1 MVMDQML
8 KSTIGVT
15 NTEDLII
22 EALRDLV
29 KDEIKHYVR
38 QKINENPE
46 IKQELK
52 EAVADFIDA
61 KMRETYAIIKM
72 GKCVAELGIQIVPA
86 EMKEKLGKD
95 VASLLEKEMSGVLDK
110 I

>member
-1 MVMDQML
+1 MVIDQML
-8 KSTIGVT
+8 KSTIGVA

-38 QKINENPE
+38 QKINENPG

-61 KMRETYAIIKM
+61 KMRETYAMIKM

-95 VASLLEKEMSGVLDK
+95 VASLIEKEMSQVLQK
-110 I
+110 M